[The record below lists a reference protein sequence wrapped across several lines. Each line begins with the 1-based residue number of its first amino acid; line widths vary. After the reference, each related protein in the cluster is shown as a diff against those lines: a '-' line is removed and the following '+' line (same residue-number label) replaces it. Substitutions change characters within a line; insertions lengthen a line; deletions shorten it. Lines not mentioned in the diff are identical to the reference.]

1 MFGFIMRRY
10 GGKSTPTF
18 WWIDPILLEGRETHA
33 GREEDLP
40 AGVST
45 LIKTSFIIFIPKTE
59 LIGKS
64 STCWIHE
71 CILWDCL
78 AVG

>member
-45 LIKTSFIIFIPKTE
+45 LIKASFIISVPKTE
-59 LIGKS
+59 LMERI
-64 STCWIHE
+64 STGWIHE
-71 CILWDCL
+71 CILWGSL